1 MGRSLKLSVR
11 CLSIVLP
18 KWPIKRFQ
26 PVRQSRQQAP
36 VLWHFA
42 MDDPVRSYCPNIYTV
57 IKGQK
62 WKLHFPRILCW
73 ITRNDVSKA
82 QVWLWNRSQFKLAK
96 IRVCN
101 AYLLVYIIIINFPT
115 GSSMARCHKVT
126 QYFWWILK
134 LDMAFNMFPNL
145 FQFVS
150 FCSNNLLWPQK

>member
-115 GSSMARCHKVT
+115 GSSMASAKVLWMFGGLT
-126 QYFWWILK
+126 DGRVGWSIQSVLYF
-134 LDMAFNMFPNL
+134 F
-145 FQFVS
+145 S
-150 FCSNNLLWPQK
+150 FKIY